1 MINRKEKFL
10 WILYG
15 IVLAALFLLSSTDL
29 IIKEQKAEVYP
40 ISVIIEDTSD
50 DYYVNFRKGMERAAV
65 ELNADVSF
73 ITLYEQGN
81 RTQQMNF
88 VLREQEDGNR
98 ALIVAPVDEEMVG
111 ELQALRKVNEPLVL
125 LNVEKEQIK
134 GEYAAGI
141 TFDYYRLG
149 SQLGQR
155 LLEEQ
160 PEEYPVYLFSC
171 KGNDLVNH
179 RMAEG
184 LCSVLDTGGR
194 EWREFCLQQG
204 SDLETVL
211 KEKPT
216 GAEKGVVV
224 AALDPESLT
233 AAAQLAEN
241 DEAGVLGIRGL
252 YGRGNTVSILDEL
265 DKGVIQ
271 GLCITDDFSAGY
283 LSVKAAVEL
292 INGRF
297 DGNGDYQNYRE
308 GSCIGRKELKAGT
321 YEKQLYPIE

>member
-111 ELQALRKVNEPLVL
+111 ELQASRKVNEPLVL
-125 LNVEKEQIK
+125 LNVEKDQIK

-160 PEEYPVYLFSC
+160 PEGYPVYLFSC
-171 KGNDLVNH
+171 KGNDLVNN
-179 RMAEG
+179 RMA
-184 LCSVLDTGGR
+184 
-194 EWREFCLQQG
+194 CL
-204 SDLETVL
+204 
-211 KEKPT
+211 
-216 GAEKGVVV
+216 
-224 AALDPESLT
+224 
-233 AAAQLAEN
+233 
-241 DEAGVLGIRGL
+241 L
-252 YGRGNTVSILDEL
+252 YTSPSPRD
-265 DKGVIQ
+265 
-271 GLCITDDFSAGY
+271 A
-283 LSVKAAVEL
+283 
-292 INGRF
+292 
-297 DGNGDYQNYRE
+297 
-308 GSCIGRKELKAGT
+308 
-321 YEKQLYPIE
+321 